1 MTLVG
6 KLGNFTLHLN
16 EAHFNQR
23 PQIVRTDRRE
33 IRPPGFDIAQRAAKM
48 DCFLSRLNPA
58 SLELG
63 WSIMVY
69 LVALGPISEGKLGT
83 SAPALTQAAGE
94 IANGSS

>member
-1 MTLVG
+1 
-6 KLGNFTLHLN
+6 
-16 EAHFNQR
+16 
-23 PQIVRTDRRE
+23 
-33 IRPPGFDIAQRAAKM
+33 M

-69 LVALGPISEGKLGT
+69 LVALGT

>member
-1 MTLVG
+1 
-6 KLGNFTLHLN
+6 
-16 EAHFNQR
+16 
-23 PQIVRTDRRE
+23 
-33 IRPPGFDIAQRAAKM
+33 M